1 MIAGSRAN
9 NQMFQTSAQIT
20 VQASSRRRELAIATG
35 IFYFAASLGGAIGQ
49 AQHIS

>member
-20 VQASSRRRELAIATG
+20 VQASSRRRELAIVTG
-35 IFYFAASLGGAIGQ
+35 IFYFTASLGSTIGQ
-49 AQHIS
+49 AQLIS